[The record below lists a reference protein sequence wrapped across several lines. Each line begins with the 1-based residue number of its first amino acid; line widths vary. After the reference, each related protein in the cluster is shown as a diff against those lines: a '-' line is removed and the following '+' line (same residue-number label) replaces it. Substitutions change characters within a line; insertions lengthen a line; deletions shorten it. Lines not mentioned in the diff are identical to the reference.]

1 VGACRKEKRSQHEDI
16 EWDLIR
22 TLLLK
27 NFSYLAISFFIL
39 RSMLKYTSRS
49 QRREPFYPPG
59 ILGYGIERTGVTS
72 RLANTIIRYGSI
84 QIPWHDLRTRHKELS
99 RDKKYI
105 LMCKGGLRASIAAS
119 ILKMNGINNVFNM
132 AGGFTAYQKPGICT
146 LAE

>member
-1 VGACRKEKRSQHEDI
+1 MDNGI
-16 EWDLIR
+16 
-22 TLLLK
+22 LLLGIVIAATLIL
-27 NFSYLAISFFIL
+27 FISN
-39 RSMLKYTSRS
+39 R
-49 QRREPFYPPG
+49 
-59 ILGYGIERTGVTS
+59 V
-72 RLANTIIRYGSI
+72 RLNLVAI